1 MNNVTIKN
9 CGTGIKS
16 EAPIDMEATNMNFIY
31 NDKDMDLMIDDKHDV
46 IFESISSVG
55 CKTESITLRDYS
67 RLMDDVKELIK
78 NKKLEL
84 TKKETEEMEYILNE
98 LKKEKG
104 NKTKTKKLLQEL
116 YDVSKTTTTSIIIH
130 YISSQLGI
138 LTE

>member
-1 MNNVTIKN
+1 
-9 CGTGIKS
+9 
-16 EAPIDMEATNMNFIY
+16 
-31 NDKDMDLMIDDKHDV
+31 
-46 IFESISSVG
+46 
-55 CKTESITLRDYS
+55 
-67 RLMDDVKELIK
+67 
-78 NKKLEL
+78 
-84 TKKETEEMEYILNE
+84 MEYILNE

>member
-1 MNNVTIKN
+1 M
-9 CGTGIKS
+9 
-16 EAPIDMEATNMNFIY
+16 
-31 NDKDMDLMIDDKHDV
+31 
-46 IFESISSVG
+46 
-55 CKTESITLRDYS
+55 
-67 RLMDDVKELIK
+67 
-78 NKKLEL
+78 